1 MKQQEN
7 MVART
12 FTHSTS
18 LHKELFPPLFL
29 SLEEEEEE
37 EVEQQEIRKGG
48 PFSSTGQVFWSRPVV
63 RKGVNRL
70 KTKSFSNRL
79 RNSIE
84 SKIRRKKKTQFEC
97 CFCCSSLKK
106 KKRVRS
112 FFYCVADGTS

>member
-48 PFSSTGQVFWSRPVV
+48 TFSSTGQVF
-63 RKGVNRL
+63 
-70 KTKSFSNRL
+70 
-79 RNSIE
+79 
-84 SKIRRKKKTQFEC
+84 
-97 CFCCSSLKK
+97 
-106 KKRVRS
+106 
-112 FFYCVADGTS
+112 